1 MDGICGYERHGS
13 SARGTPM
20 RSPDGHRGT
29 AMLRVLLALLITIVA
44 AGMAAAQPASG
55 ADWPQRPIR
64 FIVPFTPGSSS
75 DIVARI
81 VVQKLG
87 ERLGQQFVVE
97 NRPGASGNLGTEAI
111 AHSDPNGY
119 TLGLANASTLS
130 VSPNLTANPTY
141 DPVKD
146 LAPVSMIGESP
157 FVLDLFPGVP
167 AHTVQELIALAKAK
181 PGALSFAA
189 AGPDTLSNLSG
200 VLFTKMA
207 NVDITSVPY
216 RGTAQ
221 SILDV
226 MEGRVEMQF
235 ATIPPSVQLIRD
247 GKVRALAVTGVQRSP
262 ILPDVPTVAES
273 GLRGYETSLWQGIIA
288 PAATPAPILKRLT
301 SEMNL
306 VLRQGDVVDA
316 LAKVGV
322 EAEPTSPEAF
332 AAHIAADLRKW
343 HDVIVSAG
351 IKAQ

>member
-1 MDGICGYERHGS
+1 MIR
-13 SARGTPM
+13 M
-20 RSPDGHRGT
+20 
-29 AMLRVLLALLITIVA
+29 LLALLMTIFA
-44 AGMAAAQPASG
+44 ADMAAAQPASAG
-55 ADWPQRPIR
+55 NWPERPIR

-81 VVQKLG
+81 VVRKLG
-87 ERLGQQFVVE
+87 DRLGQQFVVE

-111 AHSDPNGY
+111 AHADPNGY

-130 VSPNLTANPTY
+130 VSPNLTAKPTY

-189 AGPDTLSNLSG
+189 AGPDTLSNLAG
-200 VLFTKMA
+200 VLFIKMA

-273 GLRGYETSLWQGIIA
+273 GLPGYETSLWQGIIA
-288 PAATPAPILKRLT
+288 PAATPAPILNRLN

-332 AAHIAADLRKW
+332 AARIAADLKKW

-351 IKAQ
+351 IQAQ